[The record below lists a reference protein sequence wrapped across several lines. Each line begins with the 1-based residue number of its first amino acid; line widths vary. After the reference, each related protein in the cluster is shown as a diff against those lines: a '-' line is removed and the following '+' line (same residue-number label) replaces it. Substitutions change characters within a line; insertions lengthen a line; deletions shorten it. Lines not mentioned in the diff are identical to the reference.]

1 MKPRRTHGYVR
12 WVVLAAVL
20 AAGVGAAVLV
30 VRAMRPVVTVT
41 EVADRRVVQA
51 FYATGTVSPER
62 EYPIRTST
70 AGLLAEVL
78 VDKGDA
84 VKRGQALARV
94 SEPDLDMKVRQ
105 AEAELAEKQTRAD
118 SKASPVLR
126 EFDAKT
132 RFTKDMVEIADR
144 EQKRLRGLLETNA
157 ATQVDLDRAM
167 DRLKTVSMELAW
179 WQAQR
184 DTKLLELQK
193 DVEVA
198 NASLEAAKENA
209 NRQTLVSPI
218 DGVVLERPVSAGTRL
233 AVNDQVTRVADVR
246 PEKLV
251 MRAQVD
257 EEDITKVSVNKN
269 DPQLVHMSLY
279 AFSPR
284 PGERQV
290 EQRVFEGHVLR
301 KYDQADSDRRTFEVD
316 VSLPSDETRFQPG
329 LTGELAFVMRSK
341 DHADVV
347 PAQAIQD
354 GGLHVVRDRRLVR
367 VDDAVL
373 GVSGVERVEVVSG
386 LNPGDRVI
394 ISPVAGLKLGQAV
407 RELYMDPDTAAGL
420 NKPKAKEI
428 FRGGF

>member
-1 MKPRRTHGYVR
+1 MKPRRAQGYVR

-20 AAGVGAAVLV
+20 VAGVGGAVLV
-30 VRAMRPVVTVT
+30 LRAMRPVVTVT
-41 EVADRRVVQA
+41 EVTDRRVVQA

-70 AGLLAEVL
+70 AGLLAEVM

-94 SEPDLDMKVRQ
+94 SEPDLAMKVKQ
-105 AEAELAEKQTRAD
+105 AEAELAEKQTRANPKD
-118 SKASPVLR
+118 SPVLR

-132 RFTKDMVEIADR
+132 RFTKDMVDIADR

-193 DVEVA
+193 DVDVA
-198 NASLEAAKENA
+198 RAALEAAKENA
-209 NRQTLVSPI
+209 GRQTLVSPI
-218 DGVVLERPVSAGTRL
+218 DGVVLDRPVSAGTRL
-233 AVNDQVTRVADVR
+233 AVNDHVMRVADVR

-257 EEDITKVSVNKN
+257 EEDITKVRVDKDN
-269 DPQLVHMSLY
+269 PQVVQMSLY

-290 EQRVFEGHVLR
+290 EQRVFEGFVLR
-301 KYDQADSDRRTFEVD
+301 KYDQADPERRTFEVD
-316 VSLPSDETRFQPG
+316 VSLPTGESRFQPG
-329 LTGELAFVMRSK
+329 MTGELAFVMRSK
-341 DHADVV
+341 DRAAVV
-347 PAQAIQD
+347 PAQAVQD

-373 GVSGVERVEVVSG
+373 GVSGVERVEVVGG
-386 LNPGDRVI
+386 LKAGDRVV
-394 ISPVAGLKLGQAV
+394 ISPVAELRIGQTV
-407 RELYMDPDTAAGL
+407 REVYMDPDAAAGL
-420 NKPKAKEI
+420 NKPKAKEV